1 MKTALQTPLQT
12 FNRLLYN
19 TLLASVTVNFL
30 WFAVTFWAYLET
42 RSVLATSII
51 GGSYMLLSAVLG
63 LYFGTYVDHHK
74 KKAAM
79 LLSSFITMVA
89 FVAAGL
95 LYMIVPRAELLTLGG
110 PAFWAFVIL
119 ILAGAVAGNMR
130 AIALST
136 TVSLLLPDSEHDRAN
151 GLVGTVNG
159 VSFAITSVF
168 SGLAIGFLGMGWS
181 VAIAIVLTF
190 AALLHL
196 STVRVPETLK
206 HDIDDKPKSVD
217 IRGALRTVLLVPGL
231 MALIYFTTF
240 NNFLGGVFMS
250 LMDPYG
256 LNLVS
261 VEAWG
266 ILWGVLSCA
275 FIAGGIIVAKRGL
288 GKSPLRT
295 LFLCNIAMWIVC
307 MIFPIQASIL
317 LAAAGM
323 FVYMLLIPAVEA
335 AEQTIIQ
342 RVVPLSKQ
350 GRVFGFAQSLE
361 NAASPVTAFLIG
373 PIAELFFIPYMSD
386 GGDGAQA
393 IGSWF
398 GTGPDRGMAL
408 VFILAGLIG
417 LVVTVIAMASRSYH
431 LLNRHYAKTQPATV
445 PIETTPRT

>member
-1 MKTALQTPLQT
+1 MQT
-12 FNRLLYN
+12 FYKLLAN

-51 GGSYMLLSAVLG
+51 GGSYMLLSAILG

-74 KKAAM
+74 KKTAM
-79 LLSSFITMVA
+79 LFSTLASLAA
-89 FVAAGL
+89 FVAAGA
-95 LYMIVPRAELLTLGG
+95 LYLFVPHEELLTLSSLE
-110 PAFWAFVIL
+110 FWSFVIL

-130 AIALST
+130 SIALST
-136 TVSLLLPDSEHDRAN
+136 TVSLLVPVDRHDKAN

-159 VSFAITSVF
+159 VSFAVTSVF
-168 SGLAIGFLGMGWS
+168 SGLVIGFWGMGWALALS
-181 VAIAIVLTF
+181 VALMLAAALHLLTIKVKEAMPKHEDGHSSKVDIKGAIAAIV
-190 AALLHL
+190 
-196 STVRVPETLK
+196 
-206 HDIDDKPKSVD
+206 
-217 IRGALRTVLLVPGL
+217 LVPGL
-231 MALIYFTTF
+231 MALIFFATF

-261 VEAWG
+261 VQAWG

-275 FIAGGIIVAKRGL
+275 FIAGGLIIAKKGL

-295 LFLCNIAMWIVC
+295 LFLANIVMWIIC
-307 MIFPIQASIL
+307 ILFPVRSSIIL
-317 LAAAGM
+317 TGIGM

-342 RVVPLSKQ
+342 KVVPLTKQ

-373 PIAELFFIPYMSD
+373 PLAELVFIPLMSD
-386 GGDGAQA
+386 GGRGAEA

-398 GTGPDRGMAL
+398 GVGPERGMAV
-408 VFILAGLIG
+408 VFILAGIVGLIVT
-417 LVVTVIAMASRSYH
+417 LVAMASRSYRI
-431 LLNRHYAKTQPATV
+431 LNRHYAGEPAMV
-445 PIETTPRT
+445 PIDTTPRT

>member
-1 MKTALQTPLQT
+1 MQT
-12 FNRLLYN
+12 FYKLLVN

-74 KKAAM
+74 KKTAM
-79 LLSSFITMVA
+79 LFSTLASLAA
-89 FVAAGL
+89 FVTAGALYL
-95 LYMIVPRAELLTLGG
+95 LVPREELLTLSSLE
-110 PAFWAFVIL
+110 FWSFVLL
-119 ILAGAVAGNMR
+119 ILGGAVAGNMR
-130 AIALST
+130 SIALST
-136 TVSLLLPDSEHDRAN
+136 TVSLLVPVDRHDKAN

-168 SGLAIGFLGMGWS
+168 SGLVIGFWGMGWALGLGIALTLVAALHLLTIKVRETLPKREVGHNS
-181 VAIAIVLTF
+181 KVDIKGAIAAIV
-190 AALLHL
+190 
-196 STVRVPETLK
+196 
-206 HDIDDKPKSVD
+206 
-217 IRGALRTVLLVPGL
+217 LVPGL
-231 MALIYFTTF
+231 MALIFFATF

-261 VEAWG
+261 VQAWG

-275 FIAGGIIVAKRGL
+275 FIIGGLIIAKKGL

-295 LFLCNIAMWIVC
+295 LFLANIVMWIIC
-307 MIFPIQASIL
+307 ILFPIRSSIIL
-317 LAAAGM
+317 TGIGM
-323 FVYMLLIPAVEA
+323 FIYMLLIPAVEA

-342 RVVPLSKQ
+342 KVVPLAKQ

-361 NAASPVTAFLIG
+361 NAASPITAFMIG
-373 PIAELFFIPYMSD
+373 PLAELVFIPLMSD
-386 GGDGAQA
+386 GGRGAEA

-398 GTGPDRGMAL
+398 GVGPERGMAL
-408 VFILAGLIG
+408 VFILAGIIG
-417 LVVTVIAMASRSYH
+417 LIVTIVAMASRSYH
-431 LLNRHYAKTQPATV
+431 ILNRHYAGEPAMV
-445 PIETTPRT
+445 PVDVTPRT

>member
-1 MKTALQTPLQT
+1 MKT
-12 FNRLLYN
+12 FHRLLIN
-19 TLLASVTVNFL
+19 TLLASMTVNFL

-79 LLSSFITMVA
+79 LLSSYISVA
-89 FVAAGL
+89 CFVAAGV
-95 LYMIVPRAELLTLGG
+95 LYWLVPRQELLALGSLE
-110 PAFWAFVIL
+110 FWSFIVL

-136 TVSLLLPDSEHDRAN
+136 TVSLLVPEKNHDKAN

-159 VSFAITSVF
+159 ISFAVTSVF
-168 SGLAIGFLGMGWS
+168 SGLAIGFLGMGWA
-181 VAIAIVLTF
+181 VAIAMGLMVLAT
-190 AALLHL
+190 LHL
-196 STVRVPETLK
+196 LTIAVKEAAPK
-206 HDIDDKPKSVD
+206 HEPGTKKSVD
-217 IRGALRTVLLVPGL
+217 IKGAWAAVILVPGL
-231 MALIYFTTF
+231 LALIFFTTF

-250 LMDPYG
+250 LMDAYG

-275 FIAGGIIVAKRGL
+275 FIAGGIIVAKKGL
-288 GKSPLRT
+288 GQSPLRT
-295 LFLCNIAMWIVC
+295 LFLCNIAMWTIC
-307 MIFPIQASIL
+307 ILFPLRASIIF
-317 LAAAGM
+317 AAVGM

-335 AEQTIIQ
+335 SEQTIIQ
-342 RVVPLSKQ
+342 KVVPLPKQ

-361 NAASPVTAFLIG
+361 NAASPITAFMIG
-373 PIAELFFIPYMSD
+373 PLAELVFIPLMT
-386 GGDGAQA
+386 GNGRGVQA

-398 GTGPDRGMAL
+398 GAGPDRGMAL

-417 LVVTVIAMASRSYH
+417 LVVTIAAMTSRSYQ
-431 LLNRHYAKTQPATV
+431 LLNRRYATEPAVV
-445 PIETTPRT
+445 PVETTPRT

>member
-1 MKTALQTPLQT
+1 MKT
-12 FNRLLYN
+12 FNKLLYN

-79 LLSSFITMVA
+79 LLSSAFTVVA
-89 FVAAGL
+89 FTAAGL
-95 LYMIVPRAELLTLGG
+95 LYLLVPRAALLTLGS

-119 ILAGAVAGNMR
+119 ILGGAVAGNMR

-136 TVSLLLPDSEHDRAN
+136 TVSLLLPDKEHDRAN

-181 VAIAIVLTF
+181 LAIALGLTII
-190 AALLHL
+190 AVLHL
-196 STVRVPETLK
+196 QTISVHEKAPARQHGK
-206 HDIDDKPKSVD
+206 ARSVD
-217 IRGALRTVLLVPGL
+217 IRSAFKTVMLVPGL
-231 MALIYFTTF
+231 MALIFFTTF

-261 VEAWG
+261 VQTWG

-275 FIAGGIIVAKRGL
+275 FIAGGIIVARRGL
-288 GKSPLRT
+288 GRSPLRT
-295 LFLCNIAMWIVC
+295 LFIANIIMWIIC
-307 MIFPIQASIL
+307 IIFPLRASIV

-342 RVVPLSKQ
+342 RVVPFKTQ
-350 GRVFGFAQSLE
+350 GRVFGLAQSLE
-361 NAASPVTAFLIG
+361 NAASPITAFMIG
-373 PIAELFFIPYMSD
+373 PIAELFFIPYMSA
-386 GGDGAQA
+386 GGAGASS

-398 GTGPDRGMAL
+398 GVGPDRGMAL

-417 LVVTVIAMASRSYH
+417 LIVTAIAMTSRSYH
-431 LLNRHYAKTQPATV
+431 LLNRHYAQTQPALV
-445 PIETTPRT
+445 PVGTTPRT